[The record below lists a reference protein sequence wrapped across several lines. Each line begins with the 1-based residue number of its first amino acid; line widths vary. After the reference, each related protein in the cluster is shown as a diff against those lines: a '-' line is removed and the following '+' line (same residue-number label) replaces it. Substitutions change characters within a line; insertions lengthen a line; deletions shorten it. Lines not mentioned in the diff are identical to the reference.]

1 MISIFQLLFP
11 IFSPLSSKDFFV
23 RFPPAISPRRIDESP
38 FPPRDLEGGGK
49 TRGRGGL
56 RIGDWAEIMSRD
68 GDIIQFVAELIRL
81 TWTRDGGIRCTVEQ
95 VEVNEIRLN
104 LSLVS

>member
-1 MISIFQLLFP
+1 
-11 IFSPLSSKDFFV
+11 
-23 RFPPAISPRRIDESP
+23 
-38 FPPRDLEGGGK
+38 
-49 TRGRGGL
+49 
-56 RIGDWAEIMSRD
+56 MSRD

-81 TWTRDGGIRCTVEQ
+81 TWTRDGGIRYTVEQ